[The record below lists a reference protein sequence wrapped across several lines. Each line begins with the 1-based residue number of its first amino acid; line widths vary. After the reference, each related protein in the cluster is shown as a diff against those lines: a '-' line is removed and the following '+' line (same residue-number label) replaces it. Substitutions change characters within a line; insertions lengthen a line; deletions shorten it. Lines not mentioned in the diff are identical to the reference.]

1 MAWPRGLERR
11 EGGKEGKF
19 VSGSAGL
26 KVGREV
32 AGEWRS
38 PWDSRLLSHL
48 LVIVAFVIHQTV
60 SIPNL
65 YIKAFI
71 SGVIVAEDR
80 VSRRP

>member
-1 MAWPRGLERR
+1 MGR
-11 EGGKEGKF
+11 EEKF

-26 KVGREV
+26 MEVGREV

-38 PWDSRLLSHL
+38 PWGSWLLSHL
-48 LVIVAFVIHQTV
+48 FVVVAFVIHQTV

-71 SGVIVAEDR
+71 SGLIVTEDR